1 MITGMFHL
9 DSKIAVVTG
18 AASGIGA
25 AIAAAFAGAG
35 AMVYVTDRD
44 RDAAA
49 ARVEEITAA
58 SGRADVLALDVT
70 SETQAAEVSA
80 HVLSAHGR
88 CDILV
93 NNAGVGGVGTI
104 LDTSGDDM
112 DRMYGVNVRGI
123 FNVTRAFLPAML
135 ARGAGSVINMASVG
149 GVVGIRQRLAYC
161 TTKAAVVGM
170 TRCLALDHAAQRVR
184 FNSICPGRVETPF
197 VQARL
202 REYPDPA
209 AAYREMASSQLFE
222 RMIRPDEIAAA
233 AVYLASDAAE
243 MVTGTALMIDSG
255 WTAGK

>member
-1 MITGMFHL
+1 MITGMFRL

-35 AMVYVTDRD
+35 ATVYVTDRD

-58 SGRADVLALDVT
+58 SGRAEALALDVT
-70 SETQAAEVSA
+70 SEAQAAEASA

-93 NNAGVGGVGTI
+93 NNAGIGGVGTI
-104 LDTSGDDM
+104 LDTSGEDM
-112 DRMYGVNVRGI
+112 DRMYDVNVRGI

-149 GVVGIRQRLAYC
+149 GMVGIRQRLAYC

-170 TRCLALDHAAQRVR
+170 TRCLALDHAAHRVR

-209 AAYREMASSQLFE
+209 AAYQEMASSQLFE